1 MPTLTSS
8 LGTNRTAVAIA
19 AGPASLHTCAILDN
33 GAVSCWGINDH
44 GQLGNGNT
52 TDQNSP
58 TQTLSLGTGRTAVA
72 ITSGDQHTC
81 AILDNGAVSCWGRG
95 SIGQLGNGNT
105 SDQTMPTL
113 TSSLGFG
120 RTAVA
125 ISAGSY
131 HTCVIL
137 DNGSV
142 SCWGEGGDGQLGYGG
157 PYGTFNKNSPT
168 LTSSLGVGR
177 TAVAISAGSVHT
189 CVILD
194 NNSVSCWG
202 NGDFGKLGIG
212 NTGDKII
219 PILTRSLGTGK
230 NAIAISSGY
239 ALTCV
244 ILNTREVSCWG
255 EYSGNYQTGNGATTN
270 RKTPTLIDSF
280 GTERTAA
287 VSERDLDGDGVLN
300 IFDEYPNDP
309 SESVDSDGDGV
320 GDNSDVF
327 PNDANETI
335 DVDGDGVGDN
345 GDMYPNDPT
354 ESADTDGDGVGDN
367 SDVFPNDANE
377 TIDSDGDGIGDNGD
391 VYPNDPTESA
401 DTDGDG
407 IGDNG
412 DVFPSDST
420 ETVDSDGDGVGD
432 NSDVFPNDSTETVD
446 SDGDGVGDNGDA
458 YPYDPDKSI
467 IDSDEDGISDEQDNC
482 PGTLLQESVD
492 WNGCS
497 DSQLGNNNGDGTGDS
512 GNGDELCEAGIYANL
527 QASRTCNI
535 PQGDMDWDG
544 LPDEPSSGVEADE
557 DRDGDGKMDLI
568 ELSDSIV
575 GTDVDS
581 MDMSVISYPDLDF
594 VHSITAT
601 TGTNQIEIIVEYKM
615 TMSEMM
621 ILLPLI
627 AYTNEDGTPNDMTD
641 FNLNSATELD
651 RLEQQMCES
660 PKSMLLDGAQSIS
673 HWLENFSF
681 DGQNSPFNW
690 ECEWEERRSIDLMY
704 DFMMISDASEIAN
717 WKETVRYTLVLDSF
731 DATSEN
737 TEIHI
742 PISNG
747 TTGKVWDLKVVT
759 MSSEQ
764 SLIYHPWIEKGTLVA
779 PNPVVDQTSQDDTS
793 SPAIPAVTPS
803 YTSAWSIIVD
813 VKEGSVDCS
822 GYSDSV
828 NEAGSWDDFDS
839 MYNQN
844 DIDYS
849 SLSSY
854 HEYSN
859 SDDNIYLSCSG
870 NVNFDQAM
878 DGLEDDFCAYL
889 FLYGELKQSKCD
901 SGSSTSVILSGQ
913 KTTLQEDL
921 DDFEQDLADLENQW
935 QNDLDDLFDTGDS
948 SDSSDFGAEMD
959 DLIDTVFFPM
969 ALLILVI
976 ASISAL
982 VKKQQQLKDK
992 RESKE
997 ENDDYESFTNQ
1008 FRTQKNQSNSTFS
1021 ERSNEKV
1028 WSDDTEMTWSEEPE
1042 KPTFEYVEETEGIKS
1057 PNFDFQGEVNED
1069 GWEVCEYPRSSGVWW
1084 WKDYES
1090 QSWLIWE

>member
-1 MPTLTSS
+1 
-8 LGTNRTAVAIA
+8 
-19 AGPASLHTCAILDN
+19 
-33 GAVSCWGINDH
+33 
-44 GQLGNGNT
+44 
-52 TDQNSP
+52 
-58 TQTLSLGTGRTAVA
+58 
-72 ITSGDQHTC
+72 
-81 AILDNGAVSCWGRG
+81 
-95 SIGQLGNGNT
+95 
-105 SDQTMPTL
+105 
-113 TSSLGFG
+113 
-120 RTAVA
+120 
-125 ISAGSY
+125 
-131 HTCVIL
+131 
-137 DNGSV
+137 
-142 SCWGEGGDGQLGYGG
+142 
-157 PYGTFNKNSPT
+157 
-168 LTSSLGVGR
+168 
-177 TAVAISAGSVHT
+177 
-189 CVILD
+189 
-194 NNSVSCWG
+194 
-202 NGDFGKLGIG
+202 
-212 NTGDKII
+212 
-219 PILTRSLGTGK
+219 
-230 NAIAISSGY
+230 
-239 ALTCV
+239 
-244 ILNTREVSCWG
+244 
-255 EYSGNYQTGNGATTN
+255 
-270 RKTPTLIDSF
+270 
-280 GTERTAA
+280 
-287 VSERDLDGDGVLN
+287 
-300 IFDEYPNDP
+300 
-309 SESVDSDGDGV
+309 
-320 GDNSDVF
+320 
-327 PNDANETI
+327 
-335 DVDGDGVGDN
+335 
-345 GDMYPNDPT
+345 
-354 ESADTDGDGVGDN
+354 
-367 SDVFPNDANE
+367 
-377 TIDSDGDGIGDNGD
+377 
-391 VYPNDPTESA
+391 
-401 DTDGDG
+401 
-407 IGDNG
+407 
-412 DVFPSDST
+412 
-420 ETVDSDGDGVGD
+420 
-432 NSDVFPNDSTETVD
+432 
-446 SDGDGVGDNGDA
+446 
-458 YPYDPDKSI
+458 
-467 IDSDEDGISDEQDNC
+467 
-482 PGTLLQESVD
+482 
-492 WNGCS
+492 
-497 DSQLGNNNGDGTGDS
+497 
-512 GNGDELCEAGIYANL
+512 
-527 QASRTCNI
+527 
-535 PQGDMDWDG
+535 MDWDG
-544 LPDEPSSGVEADE
+544 LPDEPTSETGADE

-575 GTDVDS
+575 GTDIDT
-581 MDMSVISYPDLDF
+581 MDMGIISSPDLNF

-601 TGTNQIEIIVEYKM
+601 TETTQIEIVIEYKM
-615 TMSEMM
+615 TITEMM
-621 ILLPLI
+621 VVLPLI
-627 AYTNEDGTPNDMTD
+627 AYTYENGTPNDMTD
-641 FNLNSATELD
+641 FNLNSAIELD
-651 RLEQQMCES
+651 RLEQQMCSS
-660 PKSMLLDGAQSIS
+660 PKSMLLDGAQSIP
-673 HWLENFSF
+673 HWLENFSI
-681 DGQNSPFNW
+681 DGHNAPFNW

-717 WKETVRYTLVLDSF
+717 WKETVRYTLILDTF
-731 DATSEN
+731 DVTSEN
-737 TEIHI
+737 TIIHL

-747 TTGKVWDLKVVT
+747 TTGKVWELKVVT
-759 MSSEQ
+759 TSSEQ